1 MLRVSLVEQS
11 PEEVVL
17 KVEGWVC
24 RGNVALLEQ
33 EGAGYLGKGE
43 GLVLDLSGVQFI
55 DERGLELLRR
65 WAEEEGV
72 EVRGG
77 SLFVQALLNQ
87 YGLG

>member
-1 MLRVSLVEQS
+1 
-11 PEEVVL
+11 
-17 KVEGWVC
+17 
-24 RGNVALLEQ
+24 
-33 EGAGYLGKGE
+33 
-43 GLVLDLSGVQFI
+43 VQFI

-77 SLFVQALLNQ
+77 SLFVRAMLAC